1 MSRLTALLFLIS
13 APAVLVALP
22 TRYQSPAMSYNLV
35 MMNDQDLWQKSSSSK
50 LVMYDQHHHLQQLH
64 HQVQHQHQTETEFG
78 NVGVGQRPKKPT
90 RSVIPRLD
98 LNLDPSISSG
108 SVSPSTTSIQA
119 RKTRLTTAT
128 ISPAKTHSL
137 TNQQEQDYRAQSE
150 VQFQFERQHA
160 FEVSLE
166 QMLMEVENGTDC
178 EKEEK
183 QKKSENRRETKKEEK
198 QKKVGKEAK
207 NKEKSS
213 PAWRKIWYKRQG

>member
-1 MSRLTALLFLIS
+1 MSRLTVLFFLIS
-13 APAVLVALP
+13 APAVLVSLP
-22 TRYQSPAMSYNLV
+22 IQHQSPAMRYNLV

-108 SVSPSTTSIQA
+108 SVSSSSIQA
-119 RKTRLTTAT
+119 TTT
-128 ISPAKTHSL
+128 TTTSPKISPAKAHSL
-137 TNQQEQDYRAQSE
+137 TDHQQGNRAQSE
-150 VQFQFERQHA
+150 VQLQFERQHA
-160 FEVSLE
+160 LEVSLE
-166 QMLMEVENGTDC
+166 QMLLELENGADG

-183 QKKSENRRETKKEEK
+183 QKKAKKRRETKKEKTPK
-198 QKKVGKEAK
+198 QVGNDGK
-207 NKEKSS
+207 NNKKSS
-213 PAWRKIWYKRQG
+213 PAWQKIWYKRQG